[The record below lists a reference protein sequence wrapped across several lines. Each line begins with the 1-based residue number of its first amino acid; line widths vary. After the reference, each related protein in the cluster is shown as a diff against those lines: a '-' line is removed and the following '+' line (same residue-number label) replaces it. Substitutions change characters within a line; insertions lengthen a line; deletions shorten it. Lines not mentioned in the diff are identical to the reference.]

1 MLSSGLSGH
10 RSVDSIT
17 DFTGRSLKFSGFS
30 DKKNWD
36 WLFAKTMIII
46 TTKIIAIITM
56 ITITMKI
63 TQIMIMII
71 IIMIIKIIKIIKNN
85 NINKNNNKK

>member
-36 WLFAKTMIII
+36 WLFE
-46 TTKIIAIITM
+46 
-56 ITITMKI
+56 
-63 TQIMIMII
+63 
-71 IIMIIKIIKIIKNN
+71 KNN
-85 NINKNNNKK
+85 NNNNKHKSDNNNDNNNNSKNNKNNDNNN